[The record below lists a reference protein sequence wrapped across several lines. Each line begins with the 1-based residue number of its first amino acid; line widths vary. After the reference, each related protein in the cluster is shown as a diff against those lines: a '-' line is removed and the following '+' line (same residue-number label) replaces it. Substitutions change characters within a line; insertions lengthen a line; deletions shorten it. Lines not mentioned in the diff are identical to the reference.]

1 MEFRS
6 IDGTGNRL
14 DDSGLNAAGDAFT
27 RIAPARYADG
37 VSQMV
42 GGPNPRTVSNV
53 VVGEGEAATPNGQG
67 LSGMMY
73 AWGQFIDH
81 DLTRAPSDRVT
92 DISVAVP
99 AGDPDFPDGTT
110 ILLTRAVKDP
120 ASGTGPDNPAQPV
133 NAVTGWLDAS
143 MVYGSDAATAAALRG
158 ADGRMLTSAGDNLPI
173 VNGMFAAGDV
183 RAAENPALT
192 ALQTLFVREHNWQVD
207 RLAAENPT
215 LTGDELYAMARA
227 IVTAEIAHITYD
239 EFLPALLGNDAI
251 ADYAGYDAAVDPR
264 LSVEFSGA
272 AYRWGHSTV
281 SAETERKDEYGAV
294 IGEGL
299 ELRDAF
305 FMPPAA
311 FAADSGA
318 DGFLRHL
325 GTDLAQAMDARI
337 VDDLRN
343 FLIDAGVGQDLAAVN
358 IQRGRDFG
366 LATLNGTRAAL
377 GLAPYTEFEQ
387 ITGDAATVEAL
398 RTAFGGDVDLID
410 LWTGGLSEKLTPG
423 TFLGETFGLIVAR
436 QFTALRDGDRLWY
449 QNQGFDAETLATIET
464 TSLGDIIRRN
474 TDTLLLQDN
483 VFVFHERRDA
493 ASAAERPEL
502 PQLVV
507 GNDDAETLTGGSA
520 DDLLTGRGGA
530 DTLIGGP
537 GTDTADYST
546 SAATVNVSLL
556 SGRGWGGDAHGDGLA
571 GIENIIG
578 SAHDDILTGAA
589 GANALAGGSG
599 NDAYFVDD
607 VEDVAIEDAGAGT
620 DTLYATNHVR
630 LSANVENLVLLGA
643 ADLQAYANSHS
654 NLIYGNDGS
663 NILDGGASI
672 DGMLGGAG
680 NDAYFADDAGD
691 VVVENAYDGTDT
703 VYATAHV
710 RLTGNVEHLVLQ
722 GSADLQGYGNGLS
735 NAICGNAGSNLLDGD
750 TGIDAMYGGAGD
762 DVYFVDNAGD
772 VVIEAAGEGIDAV
785 FSFAHLRLT
794 ANVETLV
801 LQGSAD
807 LQGYGNSSNNTL
819 YGNAGS
825 NLLDGGAGADV
836 LAGNAGND
844 VFMFHMGEADGD
856 TIVDFAGNG
865 ANPGDVQL
873 YLGYDAGAT
882 LTNVDGTHW
891 QVNFNGGASHEIITF
906 MNGASID
913 ASDVLFW

>member
-6 IDGTGNRL
+6 IDGAGNNL
-14 DDSGLNAAGDAFT
+14 GDPGLNAAGDAFT

-37 VSQMV
+37 TSQLV

-92 DISVAVP
+92 NISVAVP

-143 MVYGSDAATAAALRG
+143 MVYGSDAATAAGLRG
-158 ADGRMLTSAGDNLPI
+158 ADGRMLTSEGDNLPI

-192 ALQTLFVREHNWQVD
+192 ALQTLFVREHNWQVE
-207 RLAAENPT
+207 RLAAENPS

-227 IVTAEIAHITYD
+227 IVAAEIAHITYD
-239 EFLPALLGNDAI
+239 EFLPALVGKDAI
-251 ADYAGYDAAVDPR
+251 PTYAGYDAAADPR

-281 SAETERKDEYGAV
+281 SAETERKDEFGAV

-311 FAADSGA
+311 FAADGGA

-325 GTDLAQAMDARI
+325 GTDLAQAIDARI

-366 LATLNGTRAAL
+366 LATLNGTRIAL
-377 GLAPYTEFEQ
+377 GLAPHTEFEQ
-387 ITGDAATVEAL
+387 VTDDPATVEAL

-410 LWTGGLSEKLTPG
+410 LWTGGLSEKLAPG
-423 TFLGETFGLIVAR
+423 TFLGETFGLVVAR

-449 QNQGFDAETLATIET
+449 QNQGFDADTLAAIEA
-464 TSLGDIIRRN
+464 TSLGDIISRN
-474 TDTLLLQDN
+474 TDTLFLQDN
-483 VFVFHERRDA
+483 VFIFHERRDA
-493 ASAAERPEL
+493 ASEAERPEL

-507 GNDDAETLTGGSA
+507 GNDDAETLAGGSA
-520 DDLLTGRGGA
+520 DDLLVGRGGA
-530 DTLIGGP
+530 DTLLGGA
-537 GTDTADYST
+537 GTDTADYSS
-546 SAATVNVSLL
+546 SAAGVIVSLL
-556 SGRGWGGDAHGDGLA
+556 TGLGWGGDAQGDSLA
-571 GIENIIG
+571 GIENIVG
-578 SAHDDILTGAA
+578 SAHDDSLTGD
-589 GANALAGGSG
+589 GTANTLEGRSG
-599 NDAYFVDD
+599 NDAYFVDGAGD
-607 VEDVAIEDAGAGT
+607 SVVETAGAGT
-620 DTLYATNHVR
+620 DTVYATVHLR
-630 LSANVENLVLLGA
+630 LSANVENLAL
-643 ADLQAYANSHS
+643 H
-654 NLIYGNDGS
+654 
-663 NILDGGASI
+663 
-672 DGMLGGAG
+672 
-680 NDAYFADDAGD
+680 
-691 VVVENAYDGTDT
+691 
-703 VYATAHV
+703 
-710 RLTGNVEHLVLQ
+710 
-722 GSADLQGYGNGLS
+722 GSADLQAYGNGLS
-735 NAICGNAGSNLLDGD
+735 NAIYGNAGSNLLDGD
-750 TGIDAMYGGAGD
+750 TGIDAMYGGAGN

-772 VVIEAAGEGIDAV
+772 VVIEAAGEGTDAV
-785 FSFAHLRLT
+785 FSFAHLRLS
-794 ANVETLV
+794 ADVETLV

-807 LQGYGNSSNNTL
+807 LQGYGNGSSNALYGNAGSNLLDGGAGTDFMAGGGGNDVYFVDDAGDGVAENAGEGTDAVFAFAHLRLAADVETLVLQGSADLQGYGNGSNNTL

-825 NLLDGGAGADV
+825 NLLDGGASADV

-856 TIVDFAGNG
+856 TVVDFAGNG
-865 ANPGDVQL
+865 TSPGDSL
-873 YLGYDAGAT
+873 LFLGYGVGAT
-882 LTNVDGTHW
+882 FTNIDGAHW

-906 MNGASID
+906 MSGASID